1 MDLPAL
7 AARIARDRALL
18 EARLADLPRLRAEAR
33 RARKRSAELER
44 TAEARWAQFHA
55 DQAAARAAAAEAG
68 RAKRKAA
75 RLERRRRKRARH
87 REAAVR
93 GAPLPRMVPTEPAVP
108 RQFYVTRN
116 AILASLGYPTYA
128 EYLASDRWAGIRR
141 SVLKRDGWLCRLC
154 GGAAAEV
161 HHASYSR
168 AALLGRETT
177 HLHSV
182 CRECHEWVEFRPG
195 RGGEPQRRSPKE
207 MVAETYRLLRAR
219 LETPVDEAAASI
231 DLNAEAAARISREE

>member
-1 MDLPAL
+1 MDVSAL

-44 TAEARWAQFHA
+44 IAEARWAQFRA
-55 DQAAARAAAAEAG
+55 DQAAARVAAAEAA
-68 RAKRKAA
+68 RAQRKTA
-75 RLERRRRKRARH
+75 RQERRRRKRACH
-87 REAAVR
+87 GKTAVR
-93 GAPLPRMVPTEPAVP
+93 GAPLPRMVPSAPAVP

-116 AILASLGYPTYA
+116 AILASLGYPTYT

-141 SVLKRDGWLCRLC
+141 SVLKRDKRLCRLC
-154 GGAAAEV
+154 GGAATEV

-168 AALLGRETT
+168 AALLGRDTT
-177 HLHSV
+177 HLYSV

-195 RGGEPQRRSPKE
+195 HRGEPQRRSPKE
-207 MVAETYRLLRAR
+207 MVAETHRLLRAR
-219 LETPVDEAAASI
+219 LETPIDEAAAPV